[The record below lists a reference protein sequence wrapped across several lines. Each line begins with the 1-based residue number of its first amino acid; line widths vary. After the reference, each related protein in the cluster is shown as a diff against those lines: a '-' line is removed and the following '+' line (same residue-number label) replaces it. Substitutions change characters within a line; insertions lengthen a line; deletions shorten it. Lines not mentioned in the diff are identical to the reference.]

1 MNYTR
6 EQIEACAC
14 VMEDIRQLKTAD
26 VIHQLLAENDALQ
39 SEMMEQCRIIGMSA
53 EREMSLRTEID
64 ALREDAERLLYMS
77 QDMDGFV
84 HVERDKY
91 EYAIECMQEAGR
103 SEPTPDDELNGLRR
117 MIDAA
122 RKKG

>member
-1 MNYTR
+1 MSYTR
-6 EQIEACAC
+6 EQIEDCAR
-14 VMEDIRQLKTAD
+14 DLKEESANAENALFGSND
-26 VIHQLLAENDALQ
+26 KAALMLRQLLAEN
-39 SEMMEQCRIIGMSA
+39 
-53 EREMSLRTEID
+53 D

-84 HVERDKY
+84 HVGRDKY

-103 SEPTPDDELNGLRR
+103 SEPTADDELNGLRR

-122 RKKG
+122 RKKW

>member
-1 MNYTR
+1 MKYTR
-6 EQIEACAC
+6 EQIHLFLSGLPDYFYSETLLDSAS
-14 VMEDIRQLKTAD
+14 VIR
-26 VIHQLLAENDALQ
+26 QLLAEN
-39 SEMMEQCRIIGMSA
+39 
-53 EREMSLRTEID
+53 D

-77 QDMDGFV
+77 KDMDGFV
-84 HVERDKY
+84 HVARDKY

-103 SEPTPDDELNGLRR
+103 SEPTADDELNGLRR

>member
-1 MNYTR
+1 MSYTR
-6 EQIEACAC
+6 DQIEDEAFNG
-14 VMEDIRQLKTAD
+14 EWDD
-26 VIHQLLAENDALQ
+26 VHRDMLRQLLAEL
-39 SEMMEQCRIIGMSA
+39 
-53 EREMSLRTEID
+53 D

-103 SEPTPDDELNGLRR
+103 SKPTSDDELNGLRR